1 MNKHIIFLAAFL
13 LVSCTSNTGNV
24 VVDVAESNNTLF
36 IDPDSVEDKQQEFVE
51 KLKLIGKNPNKRAL
65 YEEYIDVIGANG
77 ILDGIDTVY
86 ERCHSQAH
94 DLGKV
99 VFAKARDIS
108 AGLRI
113 CSDRCY
119 TGCMHGVL
127 MEAFK
132 EAQDD
137 EEGHIDVVKLKEML
151 NDICLNNE
159 EMKASYGPGECAH
172 GVGHAMMFLS
182 GYEIQEALDACAGFD
197 NQKMAYY
204 CADGAYMEYVVERDA
219 QDQDK
224 SLFYPCDT
232 FAYPATCMRTKVGLI
247 GKRLDKVGHD
257 LVKECEK
264 LDSKFRLGCLHG
276 IGTSHAKILALGK
289 MRISELCSRD
299 SEEEEIA
306 CIEGAVEF
314 MGKYFPDD
322 VQKICDELAGA
333 QKELCVEAGKH
344 KLYSMEKNLSLYLA

>member
-1 MNKHIIFLAAFL
+1 VNKCIIFLAVCF

-24 VVDVAESNNTLF
+24 VVDVAETSNKLF
-36 IDPDSVEDKQQEFVE
+36 VEPDSVKDKQQEFVE
-51 KLKLIGKNPNKRAL
+51 KLKLTGKNPNKRAL
-65 YEEYIDVIGANG
+65 YEEYIDVLGANG
-77 ILDGIDTVY
+77 ILDGIDAVY
-86 ERCHSQAH
+86 ERCHGQAH

-99 VFAKARDIS
+99 VFAKVSDIS
-108 AGLRI
+108 TGLRI

-137 EEGHIDVVKLKEML
+137 EDGHIDVMKLKEML

-182 GYEIQEALDACAGFD
+182 GYGIQEALDACAGFD
-197 NQKMAYY
+197 NQKMDYY
-204 CADGAYMEYVVERDA
+204 CTDGAYMEYAVERESE
-219 QDQDK
+219 DQDK

-232 FAYPATCMRTKVGLI
+232 FAYPATCMRTKVGLV
-247 GKRLDKVGHD
+247 GKQLDKVGAD

-264 LDSKFRLGCLHG
+264 LEGKFRLGCFHG
-276 IGTSHAKILALGK
+276 IGTSHAKILALEK
-289 MRISELCSRD
+289 MRINELCSQGS
-299 SEEEEIA
+299 SEEQVA

-322 VQKICDELAGA
+322 VQKTCDQLADA
-333 QKELCVEAGKH
+333 QKEICVAAGQH
-344 KLYSMEKNLSLYLA
+344 KLYSMEKDLSLYLR